1 MIKTEKF
8 YVKSDA
14 LKVSEN
20 IDRVRDLVIS
30 EVRNTE
36 FAKVSRK
43 KAFKDARE
51 AIESAHVDVDA
62 LTCKETIVLEVLGAE
77 KGASFLKD
85 RAEYQALKKEVEA
98 CVPLDQI
105 TSLCQTDRTWVL
117 LMAHIICPSVVLT
130 KIFDE
135 IDVATPVKNW
145 YASGK
150 GANKLKEVLQPI
162 FHRLLGTEGD
172 LFYGIKVRKSS
183 FDDVDIRNFLA
194 IFGGQAKRIETKEKD
209 KDGKEIVKFS
219 NHNWIDKSGNQKT
232 QEAAFTTLLSVIL
245 DNPEKHVVLKPEPE
259 KEEEVNAEEK

>member
-51 AIESAHVDVDA
+51 AIESARVDVDA

-85 RAEYQALKKEVEA
+85 RAEYQALKKEVET

-135 IDVATPVKNW
+135 IDVATPVKSW

-183 FDDVDIRNFLA
+183 FLA
-194 IFGGQAKRIETKEKD
+194 IFGGQAKRTETKEKD

-219 NHNWIDKSGNQKT
+219 NHMWIDKSGNQKT

-245 DNPEKHVVLKPEPE
+245 DNPEKHVVIKPE
-259 KEEEVNAEEK
+259 KEEEVSEEK